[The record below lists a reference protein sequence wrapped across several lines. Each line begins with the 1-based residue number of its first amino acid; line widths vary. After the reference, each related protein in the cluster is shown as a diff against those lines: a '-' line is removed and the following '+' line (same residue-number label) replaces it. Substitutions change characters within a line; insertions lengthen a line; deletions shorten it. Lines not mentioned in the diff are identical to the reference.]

1 MSGNACI
8 CICVA
13 TKYNVHTIAE
23 YLLQYVILITYHRLQ
38 MAANQRR
45 IEVIETVEEILDDL
59 VTSVLHTADEL
70 EGISTSQD
78 NVVTT
83 GSTQEMH
90 IEEERQAKEES
101 ESKVMK
107 TRVQSIE
114 IEVSDA
120 EREAD
125 NDTRVQ
131 ILLSLLELACSM
143 VSMLH

>member
-1 MSGNACI
+1 
-8 CICVA
+8 
-13 TKYNVHTIAE
+13 
-23 YLLQYVILITYHRLQ
+23 

-90 IEEERQAKEES
+90 IEEERQDKEES
-101 ESKVMK
+101 ESKIMK

-143 VSMLH
+143 VSMLFILH